1 MRHEH
6 FFKHKEMDTI
16 EVIDKLQQIKPYLQ
30 QEYAVK
36 TLGLFGSFA
45 DNTCTDSSDIDIMV
59 EFERPVGWRFFTLE
73 KYLEKA
79 FNRKI
84 DLVTVSALKEQM
96 KPFILSQVL
105 PILSL

>member
-1 MRHEH
+1 
-6 FFKHKEMDTI
+6 MDTN
-16 EVIDKLQQIKPYLQ
+16 EVIYKLQQIKPYLQ
-30 QEYAVK
+30 KEYSVK

-73 KYLEKA
+73 NYLENT

-84 DLVTVSALKEQM
+84 DLVTLSALKEQM
-96 KPFILSQVL
+96 KPFILNQVQY
-105 PILSL
+105 I